1 VSSSH
6 NLHWRLSRFYFFYYF
21 FVGSFVPYWG
31 IYLQSENFSPSSI
44 GILLSLFQ
52 ISRIVAPNFW
62 GWLADHT
69 GHRVKWIKL
78 TSFLGLI
85 GFIGIFWAK
94 GFFWIFLVMSALS
107 LFTSSTLPL
116 AESLTLAHLATTDG
130 HYSRIRLWG
139 SIGFIVASLFLGYLI
154 DLQGINILLWVL
166 LITQA
171 IIFFL
176 SNTIPEAKEIHH
188 KKNDLSIWKIIKT
201 PSVVALLIGCTLM
214 VSAHGVLY
222 NFYSIYLKEH
232 GYSSAAI
239 GWLWAVGVICEIF
252 IFMLMPKIL
261 RRYSLKTI
269 LLISLFLGVIR
280 FILIG
285 ASPDQFYLLL
295 IAQMFHAA
303 TFGSFHAA
311 SIEVIAYFFK
321 GRNQSRGQAIYNSVA
336 YGIGGTIGGLG
347 GGYLIQYLGGQLG
360 FMIAAISPLIGFIVI
375 WYGLKLEIKYLAK
388 TSPQSM
394 RKLNDY
400 E

>member
-1 VSSSH
+1 MSSSH

-116 AESLTLAHLATTDG
+116 AESLTLAHLATSDG

-139 SIGFIVASLFLGYLI
+139 SIGFIVASLLLGYLI

-166 LITQA
+166 LIAQA

-269 LLISLFLGVIR
+269 LLMSLFLGVIR

-375 WYGLKLEIKYLAK
+375 WFGLKLEIKGNK
-388 TSPQSM
+388 IFG
-394 RKLNDY
+394 
-400 E
+400 

>member
-1 VSSSH
+1 MSSSH

-85 GFIGIFWAK
+85 GFIGVFWAK

-154 DLQGINILLWVL
+154 DFQGINILLWVL
-166 LITQA
+166 LIAQA

-176 SNTIPEAKEIHH
+176 SNTIPETQDIQH
-188 KKNDLSIWKIIKT
+188 KTNDLSIWKIIKT
-201 PSVVALLIGCTLM
+201 PSVIALLLGCTLM

-222 NFYSIYLKEH
+222 NFYSIYLKDH
-232 GYSSAAI
+232 GYSSGTI
-239 GWLWAVGVICEIF
+239 GWLWAVGVICEIL
-252 IFMLMPKIL
+252 IFMAMPKIL
-261 RRYSLKTI
+261 RRYSLKAI
-269 LLISLFLGVIR
+269 LLMSLFLGVIR

-285 ASPDQFYLLL
+285 ASPDHLYLLF

-311 SIEVIAYFFK
+311 SIEVIAYYFK
-321 GRNQSRGQAIYNSVA
+321 GRNQTRGQAIYNSVA

-360 FMIAAISPLIGFIVI
+360 FMIAAISPLIGFVVI
-375 WYGLKLEIKYLAK
+375 WFGLKLEIKG
-388 TSPQSM
+388 
-394 RKLNDY
+394 N
-400 E
+400 EIFG

>member
-1 VSSSH
+1 MSASH
-6 NLHWRLSRFYFFYYF
+6 NLYWRLSRFYFFYYF
-21 FVGSFVPYWG
+21 FVGAFVPYWG
-31 IYLQSENFSPSSI
+31 IYLQSQNFSPASI

-78 TSFLGLI
+78 TSLLGLI
-85 GFIGIFWAK
+85 GFAGVFWAK
-94 GFFWIFLVMSALS
+94 GFFWIFLIMSALS

-139 SIGFIVASLFLGYLI
+139 SIGLIAASLLLGYLI
-154 DLQGINILLWVL
+154 DLRGINILLWAL
-166 LITQA
+166 LVAQA
-171 IIFFL
+171 IIFYL
-176 SNTIPEAKEIHH
+176 SNTIPETQEIHH
-188 KKNDLSIWKIIKT
+188 EKNDLSIWKIIKT
-201 PSVVALLIGCTLM
+201 PSVVALLIGCSLM

-232 GYSSAAI
+232 GYSGGTI
-239 GWLWAVGVICEIF
+239 GWLWAVGVICEIL

-261 RRYSLKTI
+261 RRYSLKVI
-269 LLISLFLGVIR
+269 LLMSLFLGVIR

-285 ASPDQFYLLL
+285 ASPEHFYLLL

-311 SIEVIAYFFK
+311 SIEVIAYYFK
-321 GRNQSRGQAIYNSVA
+321 GRNQARGQAIYNSVA
-336 YGIGGTIGGLG
+336 YGIGGTVGGLG
-347 GGYLIQYLGGQLG
+347 GGYLIQYLGGQIG
-360 FMIAAISPLIGFIVI
+360 FMVAAISPLVGFLVI
-375 WYGLKLEIKYLAK
+375 WFGLKLEIKGNK
-388 TSPQSM
+388 IFG
-394 RKLNDY
+394 
-400 E
+400 

>member
-94 GFFWIFLVMSALS
+94 GFFWIFLVMLALS

-166 LITQA
+166 LIAQA

-176 SNTIPEAKEIHH
+176 SNTIPETQDIQH
-188 KKNDLSIWKIIKT
+188 KTNDLSIWKIIKT
-201 PSVVALLIGCTLM
+201 PSVIALLLGCTLM

-222 NFYSIYLKEH
+222 NFYSIYLKDH
-232 GYSSAAI
+232 GYSSGTI
-239 GWLWAVGVICEIF
+239 GWLWAVGVICEIL
-252 IFMLMPKIL
+252 IFMAMPKIL
-261 RRYSLKTI
+261 RRYSLKAI
-269 LLISLFLGVIR
+269 LLMSLFLGVIR

-285 ASPDQFYLLL
+285 ASPDHLYLLF

-311 SIEVIAYFFK
+311 SIEVIAYYFK
-321 GRNQSRGQAIYNSVA
+321 GRNQTRGQAIYNSVA

-360 FMIAAISPLIGFIVI
+360 FMIAAISPLIGFVVI
-375 WYGLKLEIKYLAK
+375 WFGLKLEIKG
-388 TSPQSM
+388 
-394 RKLNDY
+394 N
-400 E
+400 EIFG

>member
-1 VSSSH
+1 MSSSH

-94 GFFWIFLVMSALS
+94 GFFWIFLVMLALS

-166 LITQA
+166 LIAQA

-176 SNTIPEAKEIHH
+176 SNTIPETQDIQNKT
-188 KKNDLSIWKIIKT
+188 NDLSIWKIIKT
-201 PSVVALLIGCTLM
+201 PSVIALLLGCTLM

-222 NFYSIYLKEH
+222 NFYSIYLKDH
-232 GYSSAAI
+232 GYSSGTI
-239 GWLWAVGVICEIF
+239 GWLWAVGVICEIL
-252 IFMLMPKIL
+252 IFMAMPKIL
-261 RRYSLKTI
+261 RRYSLKAI
-269 LLISLFLGVIR
+269 LLMSLFLGVIR

-285 ASPDQFYLLL
+285 ASPDHLYLLF

-311 SIEVIAYFFK
+311 SIEVIAYYFK
-321 GRNQSRGQAIYNSVA
+321 GRNQTRGQAIYNSVA

-360 FMIAAISPLIGFIVI
+360 FMIAAISPLIGFVVI
-375 WYGLKLEIKYLAK
+375 WFGLKLEIKG
-388 TSPQSM
+388 
-394 RKLNDY
+394 N
-400 E
+400 EIFG

>member
-1 VSSSH
+1 MSSSH

-116 AESLTLAHLATTDG
+116 VESLTLAHLATTDG

-232 GYSSAAI
+232 GYSSATI

-285 ASPDQFYLLL
+285 ASPDHFYLLL

-375 WYGLKLEIKYLAK
+375 WYGLKLEIKGNK
-388 TSPQSM
+388 IFG
-394 RKLNDY
+394 
-400 E
+400 

>member
-1 VSSSH
+1 MSATH

-31 IYLQSENFSPSSI
+31 IYLQSQNFSPASI

-78 TSFLGLI
+78 TSLLGLI
-85 GFIGIFWAK
+85 GFVGVFWAK
-94 GFFWIFLVMSALS
+94 GFFWIFLIMSALS

-116 AESLTLAHLATTDG
+116 AESLTLEHLATTDG

-139 SIGFIVASLFLGYLI
+139 SIGFIVASLLLGYLI
-154 DLQGINILLWVL
+154 DLQGINILLWAL
-166 LITQA
+166 LVAQA
-171 IIFFL
+171 IIFYL
-176 SNTIPEAKEIHH
+176 SNTIPETQKIHH
-188 KKNDLSIWKIIKT
+188 EKKDLSIWKIIKT

-232 GYSSAAI
+232 GYSGGTI
-239 GWLWAVGVICEIF
+239 GWLWAVGVICEIL
-252 IFMLMPKIL
+252 IFMMMPKIL

-269 LLISLFLGVIR
+269 LLMSLFLGVIR

-285 ASPDQFYLLL
+285 ASPDHLYLLL

-311 SIEVIAYFFK
+311 SIEVIAYYFK
-321 GRNQSRGQAIYNSVA
+321 GRNQARGQAIYNSVA
-336 YGIGGTIGGLG
+336 YGIGGTVGGLG
-347 GGYLIQYLGGQLG
+347 GGYLIQYLGGQIG
-360 FMIAAISPLIGFIVI
+360 FTVAAISPLIGFFVI
-375 WYGLKLEIKYLAK
+375 WFELKLEIKGNK
-388 TSPQSM
+388 IFG
-394 RKLNDY
+394 KK
-400 E
+400 

>member
-1 VSSSH
+1 VSATH

-31 IYLQSENFSPSSI
+31 IYLQSQNFSPASI

-78 TSFLGLI
+78 TSLLGLI
-85 GFIGIFWAK
+85 GFVGVFWAK
-94 GFFWIFLVMSALS
+94 GFFWIFLIMSALS

-139 SIGFIVASLFLGYLI
+139 SIGFIVASLLLGYLI
-154 DLQGINILLWVL
+154 DLQGINILLWAL
-166 LITQA
+166 LVAQA
-171 IIFFL
+171 IIFYL
-176 SNTIPEAKEIHH
+176 SNTIPETQKIHH
-188 KKNDLSIWKIIKT
+188 EKKDLSIWKIIKT

-232 GYSSAAI
+232 GYSGGTI
-239 GWLWAVGVICEIF
+239 GLLWAVGVICEIL
-252 IFMLMPKIL
+252 IFMMMPKIL
-261 RRYSLKTI
+261 RRYSLKAI
-269 LLISLFLGVIR
+269 LLMSLFLGVIR

-285 ASPDQFYLLL
+285 ASPDHLYLLL
-295 IAQMFHAA
+295 IAQTFHAA

-311 SIEVIAYFFK
+311 SIEVIAYYFK
-321 GRNQSRGQAIYNSVA
+321 GRNQARGQAIYNSVA
-336 YGIGGTIGGLG
+336 YGIGGTVGGLG
-347 GGYLIQYLGGQLG
+347 GGYLIQYLGGQIG
-360 FMIAAISPLIGFIVI
+360 FTVAAISPLIGFFVI
-375 WYGLKLEIKYLAK
+375 WFELKLEIKGNK
-388 TSPQSM
+388 IFG
-394 RKLNDY
+394 
-400 E
+400 

>member
-1 VSSSH
+1 MSSSH

-21 FVGSFVPYWG
+21 CVGSFVPYWG

-232 GYSSAAI
+232 GYSSATI

-375 WYGLKLEIKYLAK
+375 WYGLKLEIKGNK
-388 TSPQSM
+388 IFG
-394 RKLNDY
+394 
-400 E
+400 

>member
-1 VSSSH
+1 MSSSH

-94 GFFWIFLVMSALS
+94 GFFWIFLVMLALS

-166 LITQA
+166 LIAQA

-176 SNTIPEAKEIHH
+176 SNTIPETQDIQH
-188 KKNDLSIWKIIKT
+188 KTNDLSIWKIIKT
-201 PSVVALLIGCTLM
+201 PSVIALLIGCTLM

-222 NFYSIYLKEH
+222 NFYSIYLKDH
-232 GYSSAAI
+232 GYSSGTI
-239 GWLWAVGVICEIF
+239 GWLWAVGVICEIL
-252 IFMLMPKIL
+252 IFMAMPKIL
-261 RRYSLKTI
+261 RRYSLKAI
-269 LLISLFLGVIR
+269 LLMSLFLGVIR

-285 ASPDQFYLLL
+285 ASPDHLYLLFM
-295 IAQMFHAA
+295 AQMFHAA

-311 SIEVIAYFFK
+311 SIEVIAYYFK
-321 GRNQSRGQAIYNSVA
+321 GRNQTRGQAIYNSVA

-360 FMIAAISPLIGFIVI
+360 FMIAAISPLIGFVVI
-375 WYGLKLEIKYLAK
+375 WFGLKLEIKG
-388 TSPQSM
+388 
-394 RKLNDY
+394 N
-400 E
+400 EIFG

>member
-1 VSSSH
+1 MSSSH

-360 FMIAAISPLIGFIVI
+360 FIIAAISPLIGFIVI
-375 WYGLKLEIKYLAK
+375 WYGLKLEIKGNK
-388 TSPQSM
+388 IFG
-394 RKLNDY
+394 
-400 E
+400 

>member
-1 VSSSH
+1 MSSSH

-85 GFIGIFWAK
+85 GFIGVFWAK

-188 KKNDLSIWKIIKT
+188 KKNDLPIWKIIKT

-232 GYSSAAI
+232 GYSSATI

-285 ASPDQFYLLL
+285 ASPDHFYLLL

-375 WYGLKLEIKYLAK
+375 WYGLKLEIKGNK
-388 TSPQSM
+388 IFG
-394 RKLNDY
+394 
-400 E
+400 

>member
-1 VSSSH
+1 VVSSH

-21 FVGSFVPYWG
+21 FVGAFVPYWG

-52 ISRIVAPNFW
+52 ISRIIAPNFW

-85 GFIGIFWAK
+85 GFIGVFWAK

-116 AESLTLAHLATTDG
+116 AESLTLAHLATTNG

-166 LITQA
+166 LIAQA

-176 SNTIPEAKEIHH
+176 SNTIPETKEIQH
-188 KKNDLSIWKIIKT
+188 KTNDLSIWKIIKT
-201 PSVVALLIGCTLM
+201 PSVIALLIGCTLM

-222 NFYSIYLKEH
+222 NFYSIYLKDH
-232 GYSSAAI
+232 GYSSATI
-239 GWLWAVGVICEIF
+239 GWLWAVGVICEIL
-252 IFMLMPKIL
+252 IFMAMPKIL
-261 RRYSLKTI
+261 RRYSLKSI
-269 LLISLFLGVIR
+269 LLMSLFLGVIR

-285 ASPDQFYLLL
+285 ASPDHLYLLF

-311 SIEVIAYFFK
+311 SIEVIAYYFK
-321 GRNQSRGQAIYNSVA
+321 GRNQTRGQAIYNSVA

-347 GGYLIQYLGGQLG
+347 GGYLIQYLGGQIG
-360 FMIAAISPLIGFIVI
+360 FMIAAISPLIGFVVI
-375 WYGLKLEIKYLAK
+375 WFGLKIEIKGNK
-388 TSPQSM
+388 IFG
-394 RKLNDY
+394 
-400 E
+400 

>member
-1 VSSSH
+1 MSSSH

-69 GHRVKWIKL
+69 GYRVKWIKL

-85 GFIGIFWAK
+85 GFIGVFWAK

-154 DLQGINILLWVL
+154 DFQGINILLWIL
-166 LITQA
+166 LIAQA

-176 SNTIPEAKEIHH
+176 SNTIPETQDIQH
-188 KKNDLSIWKIIKT
+188 KTNDLSIWKIIKT
-201 PSVVALLIGCTLM
+201 PSVIALLIGCTLM

-222 NFYSIYLKEH
+222 NFYSIYLKDH
-232 GYSSAAI
+232 GYSSGTI
-239 GWLWAVGVICEIF
+239 GWLWAVGVICEIL
-252 IFMLMPKIL
+252 IFMAMPKIL
-261 RRYSLKTI
+261 QRFSLKAI
-269 LLISLFLGVIR
+269 LLMSLFLGVIR

-285 ASPDQFYLLL
+285 VSPDHLYLLF

-311 SIEVIAYFFK
+311 SIEVIAYYFK
-321 GRNQSRGQAIYNSVA
+321 GRNQTRGQAIYNSVA

-360 FMIAAISPLIGFIVI
+360 FMIAAISPLIGFVVI
-375 WYGLKLEIKYLAK
+375 WFGLKLEIKGNK
-388 TSPQSM
+388 IFG
-394 RKLNDY
+394 
-400 E
+400 

>member
-94 GFFWIFLVMSALS
+94 GFFWIFLVMLALS

-166 LITQA
+166 LIAQA

-176 SNTIPEAKEIHH
+176 SNTIPETQDIEH
-188 KKNDLSIWKIIKT
+188 KTNDLSIWKIIKT
-201 PSVVALLIGCTLM
+201 PSVIALLIGCTLM

-222 NFYSIYLKEH
+222 NFYSIYLKDH
-232 GYSSAAI
+232 GYSSGTI
-239 GWLWAVGVICEIF
+239 GWLWAVGVICEIL
-252 IFMLMPKIL
+252 IFMAMPKIL
-261 RRYSLKTI
+261 RRYSLKAI
-269 LLISLFLGVIR
+269 LLMSLFLGVIR

-285 ASPDQFYLLL
+285 ASPDHLYLLF

-311 SIEVIAYFFK
+311 SIEVIAYYFK
-321 GRNQSRGQAIYNSVA
+321 GRNQTRGQAIYNSVA

-360 FMIAAISPLIGFIVI
+360 FMIAAISPLIGFVVI
-375 WYGLKLEIKYLAK
+375 WFGLKLEIKGNK
-388 TSPQSM
+388 IFG
-394 RKLNDY
+394 
-400 E
+400 

>member
-1 VSSSH
+1 MSSSH

-94 GFFWIFLVMSALS
+94 GFFWIFLVMLALS

-232 GYSSAAI
+232 GYSSATI

-261 RRYSLKTI
+261 RRYSLKII

-375 WYGLKLEIKYLAK
+375 WYGLKLEIKGNK
-388 TSPQSM
+388 IFG
-394 RKLNDY
+394 
-400 E
+400 

>member
-1 VSSSH
+1 MSSSH

-116 AESLTLAHLATTDG
+116 AESLTLAHLATSDG

-261 RRYSLKTI
+261 RRYSLKII

-375 WYGLKLEIKYLAK
+375 WYGLKLEIKGNK
-388 TSPQSM
+388 IFG
-394 RKLNDY
+394 
-400 E
+400 

>member
-1 VSSSH
+1 MSSSH

-85 GFIGIFWAK
+85 GFIGVFWAK

-375 WYGLKLEIKYLAK
+375 WYGLKLEIKGNK
-388 TSPQSM
+388 IFG
-394 RKLNDY
+394 
-400 E
+400 

>member
-1 VSSSH
+1 VSATH

-31 IYLQSENFSPSSI
+31 IYLQSQNFSPASI

-78 TSFLGLI
+78 TSLLGLI
-85 GFIGIFWAK
+85 GFVGVFWAK
-94 GFFWIFLVMSALS
+94 GFFWIFLIMSALS

-139 SIGFIVASLFLGYLI
+139 SIGFIVASLLLGYLI
-154 DLQGINILLWVL
+154 DLQGINILLWAL
-166 LITQA
+166 LVAQA
-171 IIFFL
+171 IIFYL
-176 SNTIPEAKEIHH
+176 SNTIPETQKIHH
-188 KKNDLSIWKIIKT
+188 EKKDLSIWKIIKT

-214 VSAHGVLY
+214 VSAHGILY

-232 GYSSAAI
+232 GYSGGTI
-239 GWLWAVGVICEIF
+239 GWLWAVGVICEIL
-252 IFMLMPKIL
+252 IFMMMPKIL

-269 LLISLFLGVIR
+269 LLMSLFLGVIR

-285 ASPDQFYLLL
+285 ASPDHLYLLL

-311 SIEVIAYFFK
+311 SIEVIAYYFK
-321 GRNQSRGQAIYNSVA
+321 GRNQARGQAIYNSVA
-336 YGIGGTIGGLG
+336 YGIGGTVGGLG
-347 GGYLIQYLGGQLG
+347 GGYLIQYLGGQIG
-360 FMIAAISPLIGFIVI
+360 FTVAAISPLIGFFVI
-375 WYGLKLEIKYLAK
+375 WFELKLEIKGNK
-388 TSPQSM
+388 IFG
-394 RKLNDY
+394 
-400 E
+400 

>member
-295 IAQMFHAA
+295 IAQMCHAA

-375 WYGLKLEIKYLAK
+375 WYGLKLEIKGNK
-388 TSPQSM
+388 IFG
-394 RKLNDY
+394 
-400 E
+400 

>member
-94 GFFWIFLVMSALS
+94 GFFWIFLVMLALS

-166 LITQA
+166 LIAQA

-176 SNTIPEAKEIHH
+176 SNTIPETQDIQH
-188 KKNDLSIWKIIKT
+188 KTNDLSIWKIIKT
-201 PSVVALLIGCTLM
+201 PSVIALLLGCTLM

-222 NFYSIYLKEH
+222 NFYSIYLKDH
-232 GYSSAAI
+232 GYSSGTI
-239 GWLWAVGVICEIF
+239 GWLWAVGVICEIL
-252 IFMLMPKIL
+252 IFMAMPKIL
-261 RRYSLKTI
+261 RRYSLKAI
-269 LLISLFLGVIR
+269 LLMSLFLGVIR

-285 ASPDQFYLLL
+285 ASPDHLYLLF

-311 SIEVIAYFFK
+311 SIEVIAYYFK
-321 GRNQSRGQAIYNSVA
+321 GRNQTRGQAIYNSVA

-360 FMIAAISPLIGFIVI
+360 FMIAAISPLIGFVVI
-375 WYGLKLEIKYLAK
+375 WFGLKLEIKGNK
-388 TSPQSM
+388 IFG
-394 RKLNDY
+394 
-400 E
+400 

>member
-94 GFFWIFLVMSALS
+94 GFFWIFLVMLALS

-166 LITQA
+166 LIAQA

-176 SNTIPEAKEIHH
+176 SNTIPETQDIQH
-188 KKNDLSIWKIIKT
+188 KTNDLSIWKIIKT
-201 PSVVALLIGCTLM
+201 PSVIALLLGCTLM

-222 NFYSIYLKEH
+222 NFYSIYLKDH
-232 GYSSAAI
+232 GYSSGTI
-239 GWLWAVGVICEIF
+239 GWLWAVGVICEIL
-252 IFMLMPKIL
+252 IFMAMPKIL
-261 RRYSLKTI
+261 RRYSLKAI
-269 LLISLFLGVIR
+269 LLMSLFLGVIR

-285 ASPDQFYLLL
+285 ASPDHLYLLFM
-295 IAQMFHAA
+295 AQMFHAA

-311 SIEVIAYFFK
+311 SIEVIAYYFK
-321 GRNQSRGQAIYNSVA
+321 GRNQTRGQAIYNSVA

-360 FMIAAISPLIGFIVI
+360 FMIAAISPLIGFVVI
-375 WYGLKLEIKYLAK
+375 WFGLKLEIKGNK
-388 TSPQSM
+388 IFG
-394 RKLNDY
+394 
-400 E
+400 

>member
-1 VSSSH
+1 MSSSY

-85 GFIGIFWAK
+85 GFIGVFWAK

-139 SIGFIVASLFLGYLI
+139 SIGFIVASLLLGYLI

-166 LITQA
+166 LIAQT

-176 SNTIPEAKEIHH
+176 SNTIPETKETHH

-232 GYSSAAI
+232 GYSSATI

-269 LLISLFLGVIR
+269 LLMSLFLGVIR

-285 ASPDQFYLLL
+285 ASPDHFYLLL

-360 FMIAAISPLIGFIVI
+360 FIIAAISPLIGFIVI
-375 WYGLKLEIKYLAK
+375 WFGLKLEIKGNK
-388 TSPQSM
+388 IFG
-394 RKLNDY
+394 
-400 E
+400 

>member
-1 VSSSH
+1 MSSSH

-62 GWLADHT
+62 GWLADHS

-85 GFIGIFWAK
+85 GFIGVFWAK

-201 PSVVALLIGCTLM
+201 PSLVALLIGCTLM

-232 GYSSAAI
+232 GYSSATI

-261 RRYSLKTI
+261 RRYSLKKI
-269 LLISLFLGVIR
+269 LLLSLFLGVIR

-285 ASPDQFYLLL
+285 ASPNHFYLLL

-360 FMIAAISPLIGFIVI
+360 FMIAAISPLIGFVVI
-375 WYGLKLEIKYLAK
+375 WYGLKLEIKGNK
-388 TSPQSM
+388 IFG
-394 RKLNDY
+394 
-400 E
+400 

>member
-1 VSSSH
+1 MSSSH
-6 NLHWRLSRFYFFYYF
+6 NLHWRLSRFYFIYYF

-62 GWLADHT
+62 GWLADHS

-85 GFIGIFWAK
+85 GFIGVFWAK

-188 KKNDLSIWKIIKT
+188 KKNDLPIWKIIKT

-232 GYSSAAI
+232 GYSSATI

-269 LLISLFLGVIR
+269 LLLSLFLGVIR

-285 ASPDQFYLLL
+285 ASPNHFYLLL

-360 FMIAAISPLIGFIVI
+360 FMIAAISPLIGFVVI
-375 WYGLKLEIKYLAK
+375 WYGLKLEIKGNK
-388 TSPQSM
+388 IFG
-394 RKLNDY
+394 
-400 E
+400 

>member
-1 VSSSH
+1 MSYSH

-85 GFIGIFWAK
+85 GFIGVFWAK

-166 LITQA
+166 LIAQA

-176 SNTIPEAKEIHH
+176 SNTIPENQDIQQKT
-188 KKNDLSIWKIIKT
+188 NDLSIWKIIKT
-201 PSVVALLIGCTLM
+201 PSVIALLLGCTLM

-222 NFYSIYLKEH
+222 NFYSIYLKDH
-232 GYSSAAI
+232 GYSSGTI
-239 GWLWAVGVICEIF
+239 GWLWAVGVICEIL
-252 IFMLMPKIL
+252 IFMAMPKIL
-261 RRYSLKTI
+261 RCYSLKAI
-269 LLISLFLGVIR
+269 LLMSLFLGVIR

-285 ASPDQFYLLL
+285 ASPDHLYLLF

-311 SIEVIAYFFK
+311 SIEVIAYYFK
-321 GRNQSRGQAIYNSVA
+321 GRNQTRGQAIYNSVA

-360 FMIAAISPLIGFIVI
+360 FMIAAISPLIGFVVI
-375 WYGLKLEIKYLAK
+375 WFGLKLEIKGNK
-388 TSPQSM
+388 IFG
-394 RKLNDY
+394 
-400 E
+400 

>member
-201 PSVVALLIGCTLM
+201 PSLVALLIGCTLM

-232 GYSSAAI
+232 GYSSATI

-375 WYGLKLEIKYLAK
+375 WYGLKLEIKGNK
-388 TSPQSM
+388 IFG
-394 RKLNDY
+394 
-400 E
+400 

>member
-1 VSSSH
+1 MSSSH

-94 GFFWIFLVMSALS
+94 GFFWIFLVMLALS

-166 LITQA
+166 LIAQA

-176 SNTIPEAKEIHH
+176 SNTIPENQDIKH
-188 KKNDLSIWKIIKT
+188 KTNDLSIWKIIKT
-201 PSVVALLIGCTLM
+201 PSVIALLLGCTLM

-222 NFYSIYLKEH
+222 NFYSIYLKDH
-232 GYSSAAI
+232 GYSSGTI
-239 GWLWAVGVICEIF
+239 GWLWAVGVICEIL
-252 IFMLMPKIL
+252 IFMAMPKIL
-261 RRYSLKTI
+261 RRYSLKAI
-269 LLISLFLGVIR
+269 LLMSLFLGVIR

-285 ASPDQFYLLL
+285 ASPDHLYLLF

-311 SIEVIAYFFK
+311 SIEVIAYYFK
-321 GRNQSRGQAIYNSVA
+321 GRNQTRGQAIYNSVA

-360 FMIAAISPLIGFIVI
+360 FMIAAISPLIGFVVI
-375 WYGLKLEIKYLAK
+375 WFGLKLEIKG
-388 TSPQSM
+388 
-394 RKLNDY
+394 N
-400 E
+400 EIFG

>member
-1 VSSSH
+1 MSSSH

-94 GFFWIFLVMSALS
+94 GFFWIFLVMLALS

-166 LITQA
+166 LIDQA

-176 SNTIPEAKEIHH
+176 SNTIPETQDIQH
-188 KKNDLSIWKIIKT
+188 KTNDLSIWKIIKT
-201 PSVVALLIGCTLM
+201 PSVIALLLGCTLM

-222 NFYSIYLKEH
+222 NFYSIYLKDH
-232 GYSSAAI
+232 GYSSGTI
-239 GWLWAVGVICEIF
+239 GWLWAVGVICEIL
-252 IFMLMPKIL
+252 IFMAMPKIL
-261 RRYSLKTI
+261 RRYSLKAI
-269 LLISLFLGVIR
+269 LLMSLFLGVIR

-285 ASPDQFYLLL
+285 ASPDHLYLLF

-311 SIEVIAYFFK
+311 SIEVIAYYFK
-321 GRNQSRGQAIYNSVA
+321 GRNQTRGQAIYNSVA

-360 FMIAAISPLIGFIVI
+360 FMIAAISPLIGFVVI
-375 WYGLKLEIKYLAK
+375 WFGLKLEIKGNK
-388 TSPQSM
+388 IFG
-394 RKLNDY
+394 
-400 E
+400 

>member
-1 VSSSH
+1 MSSSH

-85 GFIGIFWAK
+85 GFIGVFWAK

-232 GYSSAAI
+232 GYSTATI

-375 WYGLKLEIKYLAK
+375 WYGLKLEIKGNK
-388 TSPQSM
+388 IFG
-394 RKLNDY
+394 
-400 E
+400 

>member
-1 VSSSH
+1 MSSSH

-295 IAQMFHAA
+295 IAQMCHAA

-375 WYGLKLEIKYLAK
+375 WYGLKLEIKGNK
-388 TSPQSM
+388 IFG
-394 RKLNDY
+394 
-400 E
+400 

>member
-1 VSSSH
+1 MSSSH

-62 GWLADHT
+62 GWLADHS

-85 GFIGIFWAK
+85 GFIGVFWAK

-188 KKNDLSIWKIIKT
+188 KKNDLPIWKIIKT

-232 GYSSAAI
+232 GYSSATI

-285 ASPDQFYLLL
+285 ASPNHFYLLL

-360 FMIAAISPLIGFIVI
+360 FMIAAISPLIGFVVI
-375 WYGLKLEIKYLAK
+375 WYGLKLEIKGNK
-388 TSPQSM
+388 IFG
-394 RKLNDY
+394 
-400 E
+400 

>member
-1 VSSSH
+1 MSSSH

-85 GFIGIFWAK
+85 GFIGVFWAK
-94 GFFWIFLVMSALS
+94 GFFWIFLVMLALS

-166 LITQA
+166 LIAQA

-176 SNTIPEAKEIHH
+176 SNTIPETQDIQH
-188 KKNDLSIWKIIKT
+188 KTNDLSIWKIIKT
-201 PSVVALLIGCTLM
+201 PSVIALLLGCTLM

-222 NFYSIYLKEH
+222 NFYSIYLKDH
-232 GYSSAAI
+232 GYSGGTI
-239 GWLWAVGVICEIF
+239 GWLWAVGVICEIL
-252 IFMLMPKIL
+252 IFMAMPKIL
-261 RRYSLKTI
+261 RRYSLKAI
-269 LLISLFLGVIR
+269 LLMSLFLGVIR

-285 ASPDQFYLLL
+285 ASPDHLYLLF

-311 SIEVIAYFFK
+311 SIEVIAYYFK
-321 GRNQSRGQAIYNSVA
+321 GRNQTRGQAIYNSVA

-360 FMIAAISPLIGFIVI
+360 FMIAAISPLIGFVVI
-375 WYGLKLEIKYLAK
+375 WFGLKLEIKG
-388 TSPQSM
+388 
-394 RKLNDY
+394 N
-400 E
+400 EIFG

>member
-1 VSSSH
+1 MSSSH

-154 DLQGINILLWVL
+154 DLQGIDILLWVL

-201 PSVVALLIGCTLM
+201 PSVAALLIGCTLM

-232 GYSSAAI
+232 GYSSATI

-269 LLISLFLGVIR
+269 LLMSLFLGVIR

-285 ASPDQFYLLL
+285 ASPDHFYLLL

-347 GGYLIQYLGGQLG
+347 GGYLIQYLGGQFG

-375 WYGLKLEIKYLAK
+375 WFGLKLEIKGNK
-388 TSPQSM
+388 IFG
-394 RKLNDY
+394 
-400 E
+400 

>member
-1 VSSSH
+1 MSSSH

-94 GFFWIFLVMSALS
+94 GFFWIFLVMLALS

-166 LITQA
+166 LIAQA

-176 SNTIPEAKEIHH
+176 SNTIPETQDIQH
-188 KKNDLSIWKIIKT
+188 KTNDLSIWKIIKT
-201 PSVVALLIGCTLM
+201 PSVIALLVGCTLM

-222 NFYSIYLKEH
+222 NFYSIYLKDH
-232 GYSSAAI
+232 GYSSGTI
-239 GWLWAVGVICEIF
+239 GWLWAVGVICEIL
-252 IFMLMPKIL
+252 IFMAMPKIL
-261 RRYSLKTI
+261 RRYSLKAI
-269 LLISLFLGVIR
+269 LLMSLFLGVIR

-285 ASPDQFYLLL
+285 ASPDHLYLLF

-311 SIEVIAYFFK
+311 SIEVIAYYFK
-321 GRNQSRGQAIYNSVA
+321 GRNQTRGQAIYNSVA

-360 FMIAAISPLIGFIVI
+360 FMIAAISPLIGFVVI
-375 WYGLKLEIKYLAK
+375 WFGLKLEIKG
-388 TSPQSM
+388 
-394 RKLNDY
+394 N
-400 E
+400 EIFG

>member
-85 GFIGIFWAK
+85 GFIGVFWAK

-154 DLQGINILLWVL
+154 DFQGINILLWIL
-166 LITQA
+166 LIAQA

-176 SNTIPEAKEIHH
+176 SNTIPETQDIQH
-188 KKNDLSIWKIIKT
+188 KTNDLSIWKIIKT
-201 PSVVALLIGCTLM
+201 PSVIALLIGCTLM

-222 NFYSIYLKEH
+222 NFYSIYLKDH
-232 GYSSAAI
+232 GYSSGAI
-239 GWLWAVGVICEIF
+239 GWLWAVGVICEIL
-252 IFMLMPKIL
+252 IFMAMPKIL
-261 RRYSLKTI
+261 QRFSLKAI
-269 LLISLFLGVIR
+269 LLMSLFLGVIR

-285 ASPDQFYLLL
+285 VSPDHLYLLF

-311 SIEVIAYFFK
+311 SIEVIAYYFK
-321 GRNQSRGQAIYNSVA
+321 GRNQTRGQAIYNSVA

-360 FMIAAISPLIGFIVI
+360 FMIAAISPLIGFVVI
-375 WYGLKLEIKYLAK
+375 WFGLKLEIKGNK
-388 TSPQSM
+388 IFS
-394 RKLNDY
+394 
-400 E
+400 